1 MELDPAEKNPGFARR
16 LVTRTSSLL
25 DATSEGVANWM
36 NRWMPHPSTEEPDA
50 YTLKMEQIHNQGCD
64 PVTGANHLTWEAM
77 ASMAP
82 LPSSGLTGT
91 EYNPLPPHEMPTY

>member
-1 MELDPAEKNPGFARR
+1 
-16 LVTRTSSLL
+16 
-25 DATSEGVANWM
+25 M

-64 PVTGANHLTWEAM
+64 PVTGANNLTWEDM
-77 ASMAP
+77 DSMAP

-91 EYNPLPPHEMPTY
+91 PSTTRCRPTRCPPTDRPPEHTPGAVVAVVHERRALP